1 MPDQFQQILQAL
13 RTPFWHH
20 WEFWINFLIGLGGLI
35 FAIEAFVQAKAARE
49 AARDAETAAKEAGQF
64 MTMQTVA
71 IELMAISQTLSKLKE
86 EIVFGEARTLL
97 DEVTAKLH
105 RLTSPF
111 QSHAD
116 LAPFVTKIH
125 ESLANAKDA
134 LIGVRPAPGA
144 SQIAGETYNAIEAEI
159 SNLNLLVN
167 DLLGLLETKSHQQLA
182 V

>member
-1 MPDQFQQILQAL
+1 MVDELQQLLQTL

-20 WEFWINFLIGLGGLI
+20 WEFWINALIGLGGLI
-35 FAIEAFVQAKAARE
+35 FAIEAFWQAKAARE
-49 AARDAETAAKEAGQF
+49 AARDAETAAREAGQF

-71 IELMAISQTLSKLKE
+71 IELMAISQTLSQLKE
-86 EIVFGEARTLL
+86 GIVFGQARTLL

-111 QSHAD
+111 QGRDD
-116 LAPFVTKIH
+116 LAPLVTKIH
-125 ESLANAKDA
+125 ESLANAKAA
-134 LIGVRPAPGA
+134 LISVRPSAGAP
-144 SQIAGETYNAIEAEI
+144 QIPGETYNAIEAEI